1 MEQLGHQPKI
11 ALDLTPPI
19 EARLPRGISTR
30 AIGEP
35 DLEWSRQWNALGIG
49 ARAP

>member
-1 MEQLGHQPKI
+1 MNTIGP
-11 ALDLTPPI
+11 AFLTPQIVRAII

-35 DLEWSRQWNALGIG
+35 DLEWSRQWNAIGIS

>member
-1 MEQLGHQPKI
+1 MNTIGLAFLAPQILHAI
-11 ALDLTPPI
+11 I

-35 DLEWSRQWNALGIG
+35 DLEWSRQWNAIGIG